1 MNTSRSWIRV
11 GISTLVFIVLLA
23 LAEFMQYGDALLT
36 VRGIA
41 GLVVKTVL
49 FSILVTV
56 VVRADLSD
64 SEETHPDD

>member
-1 MNTSRSWIRV
+1 M
-11 GISTLVFIVLLA
+11 LLA
-23 LAEFMQYGDALLT
+23 LAEFMQYGDALFT

-56 VVRADLSD
+56 VVRVDLSD

>member
-1 MNTSRSWIRV
+1 M

-23 LAEFMQYGDALLT
+23 LAEFMQYGDALFT

-64 SEETHPDD
+64 SEGTHPDD